1 MINRM
6 IFTVLRYS
14 DLAPLMELD
23 DYISA
28 IWNAKYYEAGT
39 FEIQCET
46 TPERLAK
53 VIRDNY
59 IVLNGTSEIGI
70 ITTIQ
75 YTRDE
80 ERGAVMTISGSF
92 AQSLLGRRIIWD
104 KKTLSSDI
112 ASGLRALISDNAIA
126 PTDQD
131 RKICLDRISESAEGE
146 VISVADFI
154 KAERINIVSHCDLI
168 NPGEDERGKLIGFE
182 YACTD
187 LTGLKASQ
195 GGKEKEFYFVP
206 MSTAHKLAELW
217 DNPYS
222 DNEPTTIIFD
232 RKGAYLYTFCHHE
245 ILYPDFCHSTTASRD
260 GYTWDDT
267 HRVATGVYQFT
278 DLEAE
283 DQLVLCNGFRGL
295 TKEQFNNGGFGIALF
310 NNALHI
316 RVGVPLVNYNW
327 ARAQYQGNEEEQAE
341 WNSNTARIMLTMVFS
356 NTVKGSTIPE
366 QYMIL
371 KPEFWAIFDL
381 KEQHRERLSA
391 VLGGSMIFISDLT
404 APIELSLNSAY
415 PGDMFLAYTV
425 AVGEMT
431 DYLALGSTPSISDP
445 DFTLEVLGDN
455 LLSKIEEILK
465 SYGAAVRARYSKQE
479 RKILIDFYTGARRS
493 SAIIYSERLDNL
505 ASYDVAAANPA
516 ANYALVYSELENVEY
531 KAEAGISAGIRRF
544 ETFENKKDSPGYTG
558 SDYERQLAQEGTIS
572 LKTLDLA
579 ITADVNTRAYPYRDP
594 RGLNLGDIVSIAI
607 KELNLTYEA
616 RVLEVREY
624 QDNTGYSID
633 LVLGE

>member
-80 ERGAVMTISGSF
+80 DRGAVMTISGSF

-104 KKTLSSDI
+104 KKTLSTDI

-154 KAERINIVSHCDLI
+154 KAERLNIVSHCDLI

-187 LTGLKASQ
+187 LSGLKASQ
-195 GGKEKEFYFVP
+195 GGKQKEFYFVP

-217 DNPYS
+217 DNP
-222 DNEPTTIIFD
+222 
-232 RKGAYLYTFCHHE
+232 
-245 ILYPDFCHSTTASRD
+245 
-260 GYTWDDT
+260 
-267 HRVATGVYQFT
+267 
-278 DLEAE
+278 
-283 DQLVLCNGFRGL
+283 
-295 TKEQFNNGGFGIALF
+295 
-310 NNALHI
+310 
-316 RVGVPLVNYNW
+316 
-327 ARAQYQGNEEEQAE
+327 
-341 WNSNTARIMLTMVFS
+341 
-356 NTVKGSTIPE
+356 
-366 QYMIL
+366 
-371 KPEFWAIFDL
+371 
-381 KEQHRERLSA
+381 
-391 VLGGSMIFISDLT
+391 
-404 APIELSLNSAY
+404 
-415 PGDMFLAYTV
+415 
-425 AVGEMT
+425 
-431 DYLALGSTPSISDP
+431 
-445 DFTLEVLGDN
+445 
-455 LLSKIEEILK
+455 
-465 SYGAAVRARYSKQE
+465 
-479 RKILIDFYTGARRS
+479 
-493 SAIIYSERLDNL
+493 
-505 ASYDVAAANPA
+505 
-516 ANYALVYSELENVEY
+516 
-531 KAEAGISAGIRRF
+531 
-544 ETFENKKDSPGYTG
+544 
-558 SDYERQLAQEGTIS
+558 
-572 LKTLDLA
+572 
-579 ITADVNTRAYPYRDP
+579 
-594 RGLNLGDIVSIAI
+594 
-607 KELNLTYEA
+607 
-616 RVLEVREY
+616 
-624 QDNTGYSID
+624 
-633 LVLGE
+633 